1 MHLSTLT
8 RYLLSIWA
16 VFFSAAIWMSQ
27 PANAQVVENVRDSFD
42 QSRQLVLISYDV
54 TGLNYKDEVEVTP
67 FIVGDSSLLRSI
79 FETGT
84 RVKGTISF
92 DSSGS
97 YFYYMQSISGDY
109 GVFDRNG
116 KNKLI
121 VWDPF
126 QDGISDFRN
135 TRINL
140 RANVRPI
147 PREIYAG
154 LILQGSNSAPFGA
167 KVVAFN
173 VLGRMGAYLGF
184 RTSGKRPDY
193 RYTVTNLGGIDYLES
208 GVYEIGTRS
217 LISGSALTGGF
228 LFPMAR
234 NLHGYA
240 GAGFGSERLFWEYKA
255 YNLDKTLTGTYWALN
270 ENVNRKGAVVEA
282 GLNLRLGRFLVEA
295 GASTVAFQS
304 VQITGGIG
312 LKFANFQTSA
322 KQ

>member
-1 MHLSTLT
+1 MRLFTLIQYIPQRWLAFLFVT
-8 RYLLSIWA
+8 IRI
-16 VFFSAAIWMSQ
+16 IQ
-27 PANAQVVENVRDSFD
+27 PTQAQVVENVRDSFD
-42 QSRQLVLISYDV
+42 QSRQLMYIYYDL
-54 TGLNYKDEVEVTP
+54 TGLNYKQEVEITP
-67 FIVGDSSLLRSI
+67 FITGDSSLLKSLSESSNI
-79 FETGT
+79 EPV
-84 RVKGTISF
+84 RVVIDHGRPV
-92 DSSGS
+92 
-97 YFYYMQSISGDY
+97 YYMQSISGDY

-126 QDGISDFRN
+126 KDGISDFRN
-135 TRINL
+135 TRINI
-140 RANVRPI
+140 RANVRLI

-154 LILQGSNSAPFGA
+154 LVVQGSNSAPFGA

-193 RYTVTNLGGIDYLES
+193 RYTVTDEDGIKYLES

-217 LISGSALTGGF
+217 QVYGSALTAGL

-240 GAGFGSERLFWEYKA
+240 GVGFGTERLFWEYKA

-270 ENVNRKGAVVEA
+270 ENVNRRGAVVEA
-282 GLNLRLGRFLVEA
+282 GLNLRLGRLLLEA
-295 GASTVAFQS
+295 GASTVEFKS

-322 KQ
+322 KK